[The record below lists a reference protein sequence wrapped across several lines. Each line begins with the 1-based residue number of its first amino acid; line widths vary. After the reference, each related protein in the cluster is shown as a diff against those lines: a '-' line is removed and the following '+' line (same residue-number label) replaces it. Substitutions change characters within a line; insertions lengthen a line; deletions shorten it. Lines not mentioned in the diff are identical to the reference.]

1 MNNIPFVSASVKK
14 YRSLTVEMRAALWF
28 VFCSMLPHVT
38 SVAATTVF
46 TRILSTDDYGLTSNY
61 AAWYSILSVI
71 ITLNLNAGVYNNAM
85 LKYKD
90 DRDSYDSATMG
101 LSLVLGVIGGAAI
114 LLFNGPMSALTSLP
128 FSLLVCMVLQCAF
141 YNPYG
146 CWLSR
151 ARYEYRYQRVIKITV
166 ITSLASPLLSVGL
179 ILVSENKAEA
189 KVWGQYLVYIV
200 LGAVLYLYTLSK
212 KRPWFNREIWTY
224 ALRFNLPL
232 IPHYF
237 SLVILNQSDKAMITA
252 MCGAGDNA
260 IYSVAYSASALI
272 LIFNSSLT
280 QAMTP
285 WAYEKMKEGKDKEIP
300 GSISLLYVL
309 LAGIVCGFV
318 LLAPEA
324 IWILAGDKYEQ
335 SIYLIPSLATTMY
348 FIFLYNMYSILEFY
362 HERTKPVMVCSSL
375 TAILN
380 LALNYVFIQMFGYAA
395 ASVTTLVCYIFNS
408 LLHVIVMQRLN
419 KKFHAGQD
427 VFCVKFSL
435 GIGAVLVLAAY
446 GCAMLYPLAWARWG
460 LAGVIA
466 LVMLANRKRIL
477 ALLTRRA

>member
-1 MNNIPFVSASVKK
+1 
-14 YRSLTVEMRAALWF
+14 MRAALWF

-189 KVWGQYLVYIV
+189 KVWGQYLVYI
-200 LGAVLYLYTLSK
+200 AVSYTHL
-212 KRPWFNREIWTY
+212 T
-224 ALRFNLPL
+224 LPTN
-232 IPHYF
+232 
-237 SLVILNQSDKAMITA
+237 SLV
-252 MCGAGDNA
+252 
-260 IYSVAYSASALI
+260 
-272 LIFNSSLT
+272 
-280 QAMTP
+280 
-285 WAYEKMKEGKDKEIP
+285 
-300 GSISLLYVL
+300 
-309 LAGIVCGFV
+309 
-318 LLAPEA
+318 
-324 IWILAGDKYEQ
+324 
-335 SIYLIPSLATTMY
+335 
-348 FIFLYNMYSILEFY
+348 
-362 HERTKPVMVCSSL
+362 
-375 TAILN
+375 
-380 LALNYVFIQMFGYAA
+380 
-395 ASVTTLVCYIFNS
+395 
-408 LLHVIVMQRLN
+408 
-419 KKFHAGQD
+419 
-427 VFCVKFSL
+427 
-435 GIGAVLVLAAY
+435 
-446 GCAMLYPLAWARWG
+446 
-460 LAGVIA
+460 
-466 LVMLANRKRIL
+466 
-477 ALLTRRA
+477 